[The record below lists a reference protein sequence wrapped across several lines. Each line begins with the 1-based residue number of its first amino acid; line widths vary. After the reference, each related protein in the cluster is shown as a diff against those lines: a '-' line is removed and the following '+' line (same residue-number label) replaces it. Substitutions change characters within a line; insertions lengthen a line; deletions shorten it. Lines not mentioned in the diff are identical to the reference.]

1 MIYTLFIWTVVAA
14 SVESH
19 LPAHKHMDWRPLTT
33 VEAKY
38 LTEDNE
44 PTMLAKC
51 ENVARQLSIP
61 KDRYRCI
68 RTK

>member
-19 LPAHKHMDWRPLTT
+19 LPAHKHMDWRPLAT
-33 VEAKY
+33 VESYELDKSH
-38 LTEDNE
+38 DK
-44 PTMLAKC
+44 MMAKC

-61 KDRYRCI
+61 KDNYRCI

>member
-14 SVESH
+14 NGSAH
-19 LPAHKHMDWRPLTT
+19 LPQRHYDWRPLAS
-33 VEAKY
+33 VESYELDKSH
-38 LTEDNE
+38 DK
-44 PTMLAKC
+44 MMAKC
-51 ENVARQLSIP
+51 EGVAQQLNIP

>member
-19 LPAHKHMDWRPLTT
+19 LPAHKDYDWRPLAT
-33 VEAKY
+33 VESYWASDKNP
-38 LTEDNE
+38 EV
-44 PTMLAKC
+44 MLAKC
-51 ENVARQLSIP
+51 EDVARQLNIP

-68 RTK
+68 KTR

>member
-19 LPAHKHMDWRPLTT
+19 LPAHKHMDWRPLAT
-33 VEAKY
+33 VEANRW
-38 LTEDNE
+38 EDNTD
-44 PTMLAKC
+44 TMLAKC
-51 ENVARQLSIP
+51 AGIAQQLNIP

-68 RTK
+68 RTR